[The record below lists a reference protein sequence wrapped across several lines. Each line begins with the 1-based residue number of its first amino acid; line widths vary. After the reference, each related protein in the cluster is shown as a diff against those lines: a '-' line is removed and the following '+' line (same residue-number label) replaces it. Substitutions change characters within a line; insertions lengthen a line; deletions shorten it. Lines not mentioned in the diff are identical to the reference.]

1 MDESSPTPPKK
12 SKTQYTL
19 ADLLKRKIEKDSRK
33 F

>member
-12 SKTQYTL
+12 PKRQFTL
-19 ADLLKRKIEKDSRK
+19 ADILKRKNEMDSRK